1 MLVTETSV
9 SSWDSMSSHQKLSL
23 GVFLVIGVAAI
34 VLWPFLLGKQIS
46 SPFKRKTGSVVFKT
60 AEQVQQERDDQ
71 LRRQDTDKDG
81 LNDYDEL
88 YVFRTSPFLADSDS
102 DGILDGKEVADNT
115 DPNCPQGKTCRQAS
129 LAYGTK
135 APGDVNAPDDQS
147 AEGGSASG
155 MTSSSSIG
163 VGSEGGVG
171 TDSAAQGGSPSADD
185 KRYMRVI
192 TETFGDPSRL
202 TPDKIKTALKAMS
215 AADLRTFLGKLG
227 IPAEALK
234 KADDATLRQLIN
246 DTLNEM
252 VTQNDAGA
260 SAASDASAD
269 ANVNAPSPTP

>member
-34 VLWPFLLGKQIS
+34 VLWPFLIGKQIS
-46 SPFKRKTGSVVFKT
+46 SPFKRKQGSVVFKT

-71 LRRQDTDKDG
+71 LRRADTDKDG

-102 DGILDGKEVADNT
+102 DGISDGQEVANNT

-129 LAYGTK
+129 LTFGTNTSIG
-135 APGDVNAPDDQS
+135 AGTHDDQGGDEVAS
-147 AEGGSASG
+147 AP
-155 MTSSSSIG
+155 TSSSSIG
-163 VGSEGGVG
+163 IGVSETGSGNAGQQ
-171 TDSAAQGGSPSADD
+171 TPSSADE
-185 KRYMRVI
+185 KRYMQVI
-192 TETFGDPSRL
+192 SETFGDPSTL
-202 TPDKIKTALKAMS
+202 TPDSIKASLKTMS
-215 AADLRTFLGKLG
+215 AADLRTFLTKLG
-227 IPAEALK
+227 IPEEALK

-252 VTQNDAGA
+252 VTQNEANAATGA
-260 SAASDASAD
+260 KTD
-269 ANVNAPSPTP
+269 ANVNASTEASKP